1 MKTVVFAYHDMGC
14 TGIQA
19 LLEAGFEIAA
29 IFTHADNAGEKPF
42 FSNPWRAS
50 RLSRKIPVYA
60 PDDVNHPLWV

>member
-29 IFTHADNAGEKPF
+29 IFTHADNAGKTTF
-42 FSNPWRAS
+42 LNPWRAS
-50 RLSRKIPVYA
+50 RLSRKFQFMPRMM
-60 PDDVNHPLWV
+60 